1 MVDFATN
8 YLASARQ
15 MCNVNLVCKEGSIVK
30 SHALLLASASKL
42 MKALILEVIDNSDD
56 VVVIILPDFNRDEV
70 EQGLEQIIRGD
81 SLNRLES
88 TILSTLGVDIPIQES
103 NIKDVK
109 GEADTFSEPDLK
121 DEQISD
127 YCSETEY
134 PVAVKD
140 YVCSYCNI
148 QFSTHKRMTCHMSI
162 EHELKTDEV
171 KFDHMEEESSMKG
184 EEMYRCNYSNCAKR
198 FVNDVAYSNH
208 MSSSH
213 EDKTDYEEMYRCNY
227 CAKRFANEGAFSNH
241 MSRSH
246 EDKTDYYEHI
256 EEVDGKWICKVCRK
270 SYPKNPSLQQT
281 PSRVSKLTC
290 IQHWRKVHNK
300 LNSKVKCDICN
311 KELSNKWNLKL
322 HMKMHAGKRDF
333 ICDTCGSGFL
343 DKKQLEKHHVRLHG
357 SEQEKELKKTHFC
370 STCGKG
376 FWNKTSLTTHED
388 VHLEGNNFICDQC
401 ECTFK
406 TSNALRIHTNRIH
419 LGKWVLTEEQRAKQ
433 NLRKRKFRADKKAKN
448 GGMLRTPEEKAVFNE
463 YMRNYMARRKAAA
476 KDTVVRQ
483 LNM

>member
-1 MVDFATN
+1 MVDFTN
-8 YLASARQ
+8 YLDSAHQ
-15 MCNVNLVCKEGSIVK
+15 MCNVNVVSKEGSIIK
-30 SHALLLASASKL
+30 NHALVLGSVSKL
-42 MKALILEVIDNSDD
+42 MKDLILDAIESDE
-56 VVVIILPDFNRDEV
+56 VVVIILPDFSKEEV
-70 EQGLEQIIRGD
+70 TQGLEEVLRGD
-81 SLNRLES
+81 SPNLDGS
-88 TILSTLGVDIPIQES
+88 TILATLGIDVVS
-103 NIKDVK
+103 TRKDVK
-109 GEADTFSEPDLK
+109 SEADTLSETDFGADLQMK

-127 YCSETEY
+127 DCSEIKN
-134 PVAVKD
+134 PVPVKEF
-140 YVCSYCNI
+140 VCPYCNE
-148 QFSTHKRMTCHMSI
+148 QFSTQKRMICHMSI
-162 EHELKTDEV
+162 KHELKTDIM
-171 KFDHMEEESSMKG
+171 KFDHMDKESSI
-184 EEMYRCNYSNCAKR
+184 NN
-198 FVNDVAYSNH
+198 
-208 MSSSH
+208 
-213 EDKTDYEEMYRCNY
+213 EEMYRCNY
-227 CAKRFANEGAFSNH
+227 CAKRFANDAAFSNH

-246 EDKTDYYEHI
+246 EDKTDYYEHT
-256 EEVDGKWICKVCRK
+256 EEVDGKWICKVCRR
-270 SYPKNPSLQQT
+270 SFPK
-281 PSRVSKLTC
+281 KIAC

-300 LNSKVKCDICN
+300 LKSKLKCDVCN

-322 HMKMHAGKRDF
+322 HMKMHEGKRDF

-343 DKKQLEKHHVRLHG
+343 DKKQLDKHHVRLHG

-476 KDTVVRQ
+476 KETVVRQ
-483 LNM
+483 LDM

>member
-1 MVDFATN
+1 MVDFTN
-8 YLASARQ
+8 YLDSARQ
-15 MCNVNLVCKEGSIVK
+15 MCNVNVVSKEGNIIK
-30 SHALLLASASKL
+30 NHALVLGSVSKL
-42 MKALILEVIDNSDD
+42 MKDLILDAIESDE
-56 VVVIILPDFNRDEV
+56 VVVIILPDFSKEEV
-70 EQGLEQIIRGD
+70 TQGLEEVLRGD
-81 SLNRLES
+81 SPNLDGS
-88 TILSTLGVDIPIQES
+88 TILATLGIDVVS
-103 NIKDVK
+103 TRKDVK
-109 GEADTFSEPDLK
+109 SEADTLSETDFGADLQMK

-127 YCSETEY
+127 NCSEIEN
-134 PVAVKD
+134 PVPVKEF
-140 YVCSYCNI
+140 VCPYCNE
-148 QFSTHKRMTCHMSI
+148 QFSTQKRMTCHMSI
-162 EHELKTDEV
+162 KHELKTDIM
-171 KFDHMEEESSMKG
+171 KFDHMDKESSI
-184 EEMYRCNYSNCAKR
+184 NN
-198 FVNDVAYSNH
+198 
-208 MSSSH
+208 
-213 EDKTDYEEMYRCNY
+213 EEMYRCNY
-227 CAKRFANEGAFSNH
+227 CAKRFVNDAAFNH

-246 EDKTDYYEHI
+246 EDKTDYHEHI
-256 EEVDGKWICKVCRK
+256 EEVDGKWICKVCRR
-270 SYPKNPSLQQT
+270 SNPK
-281 PSRVSKLTC
+281 KIAC

-300 LNSKVKCDICN
+300 FKSKLKCDVCN

-322 HMKMHAGKRDF
+322 HMKMHEGKRDF

-343 DKKQLEKHHVRLHG
+343 DKKQLDKHHVRLHG

-483 LNM
+483 LDI